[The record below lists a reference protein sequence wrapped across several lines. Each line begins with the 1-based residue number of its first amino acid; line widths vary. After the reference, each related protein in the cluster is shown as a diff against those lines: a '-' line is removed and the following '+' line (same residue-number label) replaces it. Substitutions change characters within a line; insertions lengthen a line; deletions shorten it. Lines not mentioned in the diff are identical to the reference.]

1 MEDWLHRTA
10 AYIPTWIDYQLRN
23 PEQIGCLLAVVHE
36 GKLVLEYAAGS
47 ANLAT
52 GEPLTPRHRFR
63 VASHSKSF
71 TAAGLMLL
79 RERGRVKLDDTI
91 GAFIPGLHDHVAK
104 ATLAQVMSHSAGLT
118 RDGTAGN
125 QFTGFRPFLDK
136 AELFA
141 DLAKPPILDRNTR
154 FKY

>member
-1 MEDWLHRTA
+1 V
-10 AYIPTWIDYQLRN
+10 Q
-23 PEQIGCLLAVVHE
+23 E
-36 GKLVLEYAAGS
+36 GELVLEYAAGS

-52 GEPLTPRHRFR
+52 GELLTPRHRFR

-91 GAFIPGLHDHVAK
+91 GAFIPGLHHDVAQ

-118 RDGTAGN
+118 RDGRAGN
-125 QFTGFRPFLDK
+125 QLQAFAPSSIRPNSSPTWLGRLFLT
-136 AELFA
+136 ATPGL
-141 DLAKPPILDRNTR
+141 NTR
-154 FKY
+154 TTVSPCSASS